1 MIDTHI
7 KIYKKIKYTAI
18 KEWPLVPHM
27 WDTGIEYKKK
37 KIHTYLFDFQWGI
50 MNLPGNFWN
59 DLNIVRIIG
68 MRISE
73 NRVISL

>member
-1 MIDTHI
+1 
-7 KIYKKIKYTAI
+7 
-18 KEWPLVPHM
+18 M

-37 KIHTYLFDFQWGI
+37 KIYTYLFDFQWGI